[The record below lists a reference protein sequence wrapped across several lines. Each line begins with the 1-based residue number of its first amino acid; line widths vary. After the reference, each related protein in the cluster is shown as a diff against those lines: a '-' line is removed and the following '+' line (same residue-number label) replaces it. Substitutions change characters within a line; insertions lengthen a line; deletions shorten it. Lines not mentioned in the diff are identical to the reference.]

1 MTLSFFEKQTSTN
14 FFGGKFENVCWEQW
28 TVSIFK
34 CKEET
39 REEGERRER
48 GGREEGERRERGGR
62 EEGARRGRGGDEEQ
76 ARRRLGESEGTVRVM
91 RTAGK

>member
-39 REEGERRER
+39 REEGKR
-48 GGREEGERRERGGR
+48 GREEGERRERGGR
-62 EEGARRGRGGDEEQ
+62 EEAVRGE
-76 ARRRLGESEGTVRVM
+76 
-91 RTAGK
+91 